1 MLPLDIVS
9 RVLHVLTAIVLLGG
23 SAFMLLVVLPVLRS
37 DNQTPSAELLTG
49 LRNRWKRF
57 VHPGILVFLV
67 TGFYN
72 YFRAMP
78 NHKGD
83 GLYHALVG
91 TKIILAFAVF
101 FLASALVGR
110 SAAFE
115 GMRKNSP
122 KWLSILCLLGLVI
135 VAISGFVK
143 VKSGMVQ

>member
-1 MLPLDIVS
+1 MFAIDIVS
-9 RVLHVLTAIVLLGG
+9 RILHVLTAIILLGG
-23 SAFMLLVVLPVLRS
+23 SAFMLLVLLPELKSGEESTR
-37 DNQTPSAELLTG
+37 NQLVTG

-57 VHPGILVFLV
+57 VHPGILLFLV

-83 GLYHALVG
+83 GLYHALIG

-110 SAAFE
+110 SATFE
-115 GMRKNSP
+115 GMRKDSS
-122 KWLSILCLLGLVI
+122 KWLTILCLLGLII
-135 VAISGFVK
+135 VAMSGFIKVSSGVVK
-143 VKSGMVQ
+143 